1 MLGPARRDFDLSQ
14 TNLLTMHQKIFAVD
28 LGLTDYALALR
39 VQRALHAR
47 CQVTGENMLILTQHL
62 PVITL
67 GYRRPYEQL
76 LVSVAELKERG
87 IGLVETDRGGGATYH
102 GPGQLVAYPIFS
114 ALLQRAGVREF
125 ISRLEEVLIRV
136 CRDFAV
142 TAERQTRL
150 PGVWV
155 QERKIGAVGIAVR
168 RGVSLHG
175 CALNVNID
183 LRPFAAIVPCGLP
196 DKIVTSLAE
205 ERGQAVPFSEVAW
218 QTRRHFAA
226 VFAAV
231 MEEMPDEWCRVERE
245 TGKSALDYDQP
256 S

>member
-1 MLGPARRDFDLSQ
+1 M
-14 TNLLTMHQKIFAVD
+14 NQKIFAVD
-28 LGLTDYALALR
+28 LGLADYARALR
-39 VQRALHAR
+39 VQRVLHAR
-47 CQVTGENMLILTQHL
+47 CRVTGENMLILTQHP

-67 GYRRPYEQL
+67 GYRRSYEQL
-76 LVSVAELKERG
+76 LVSVAELKEHG
-87 IGLVETDRGGGATYH
+87 VGLIETERGGGATYH
-102 GPGQLVAYPIFS
+102 GPGQLIAYPIFAS
-114 ALLQRAGVREF
+114 LLRRAGVRKF
-125 ISRLEEVLIRV
+125 ISCLEEVMIRV

-142 TAERQTRL
+142 SAERQTRL

-205 ERGQAVPFSEVAW
+205 ERGQLVPLSEVVE

-226 VFAAV
+226 VFAAAI
-231 MEEMPDEWCRVERE
+231 EEMPDEWCRVERE
-245 TGKSALDYDQP
+245 TRKSALDYDQP
-256 S
+256 SRATECARS